1 LFSLEGS
8 HHSGD
13 RALVAFLPL
22 GVLGLLAELAELFI
36 EVQTNIEVEIVTLF
50 VFVDQGDT
58 LEVHIGVLDGFP
70 SNAVDEL
77 GFILSLR
84 PVSVQESDGL
94 LREGLGAN
102 VVEELKG
109 LRVQLLSERR
119 SSLLS

>member
-13 RALVAFLPL
+13 RALVAVLPL

-70 SNAVDEL
+70 SNANQKIRRLVLFLEVTKKK
-77 GFILSLR
+77 SL
-84 PVSVQESDGL
+84 
-94 LREGLGAN
+94 
-102 VVEELKG
+102 K
-109 LRVQLLSERR
+109 
-119 SSLLS
+119 